1 MPGFEATPKRVPKI
15 SMQIRHALS
24 YYGDDV
30 VVLELITVCAI
41 KCVSRMPPSII
52 SRPHVACS

>member
-41 KCVSRMPPSII
+41 KCVSRIHNI
-52 SRPHVACS
+52 